1 MRFVALLAVVPT
13 LANVIPTRIGT
24 VIPLTKRV
32 NLLVDV
38 EGVVKAS
45 ALQGQLKKVT
55 RQVPATRKISRGFTA
70 YEKNTGQRH
79 PAQSQA
85 VQRRAGTGSDALTDD
100 QEALWHGTI
109 SVGTP
114 PKDFTAADINN
125 AVDFDTGSSDLFLPG
140 TDCGSTCQGH
150 AKYDTSASSTAQ
162 DQGRT
167 FSLAFGDGSTV
178 QGDVFTD
185 TVTIAGLT
193 ATDQAVGSAR
203 QYSTGFEADQFP
215 PDGLMGMGFPEISE
229 FQANP
234 FFQTLVA
241 QQKTTSSQFSFKL
254 AESGSELFLGGA
266 NSDLFT
272 GEFTNIEVTQ
282 QVCLTNI
289 VIACNRVGLAHN
301 ESQGFWQV
309 ALDSVDVGGTA
320 AVSGVDAIID
330 TGTTLIVAPQA
341 DVARF
346 YKAIPG
352 SQDASQ
358 TIGDGFFTFPCD
370 SNPQVSLTFGGK
382 AFAISADT
390 FNLGQVS
397 QGSSDCVGGIA
408 GTTNIDFWVV
418 GDVFLRNFYTRFDV
432 GNRQVG
438 FADLA

>member
-1 MRFVALLAVVPT
+1 MRLSLGFVALLAVVPT

-55 RQVPATRKISRGFTA
+55 SKISRGFTA

-114 PKDFTAADINN
+114 PKDFT
-125 AVDFDTGSSDLFLPG
+125 VDFDTGSSDLFLPG

-282 QVCLTNI
+282 Q
-289 VIACNRVGLAHN
+289 
-301 ESQGFWQV
+301 GFWQV